1 METTQTVTVVEQ
13 TSATLPETKI
23 ELEPLAPTPTAEEKK
38 VSVGVLAAA
47 GGIVGCCMLS
57 LLLFALAIPILKII
71 MGRHYKDQCPIQP
84 KIPFFLLV
92 GGIVGI
98 IATLVPILGI
108 GISFIQAKKLIEK
121 EEEAADESAASKA
134 FTLAGIIGIVTIIL
148 NVFLFIWLIL
158 GAVWTFRVY
167 NTVSYDATNQ
177 KNYCHSTLYKF
188 TVFILIFSFLQ
199 AIGQCCCG
207 GHRTRQGK

>member
-1 METTQTVTVVEQ
+1 MEPTQTVTVVEH

-23 ELEPLAPTPTAEEKK
+23 ELEPLAHPPTAEEKK
-38 VSVGVLAAA
+38 VSVGLLAAA

-57 LLLFALAIPILKII
+57 LLLFALAIPILQII
-71 MGRHYKDQCPIQP
+71 IGRHYKDQCPIQP
-84 KIPFFLLV
+84 KIPYFLFV
-92 GGIVGI
+92 GGIVGV
-98 IATLVPILGI
+98 IATLIPILGI
-108 GISFIQAKKLIEK
+108 VISFIQAKKLIGK
-121 EEEAADESAASKA
+121 EEAADESAATKA
-134 FTLAGIIGIVTIIL
+134 FTLIGIIGIVTIIL

-188 TVFILIFSFLQ
+188 TVVLLIFSFLQ

-207 GHRTRQGK
+207 GNKTRKGN